1 MVSAGDFKNGLT
13 IEYEGEIYQILEFQH
28 SKSGRGAAVVRSKL
42 RNIISG
48 AIIEKTFRP
57 AEKMPRAH
65 IERKDMQYLYNDGE
79 LYHFMDLENY
89 EQILIGAD
97 KVGDSLAY
105 IKENDNVK
113 IMSHNGNIFGI
124 EPPISVELAV
134 TETEPGFAGN
144 TATGATKPA
153 TLETGAVVT
162 VPLFVNAGDIV
173 KVDTRTGEY
182 TGRVQQ

>member
-79 LYHFMDLENY
+79 LYHFMDMESY
-89 EQILIGAD
+89 EQIPINAD
-97 KVGDSLAY
+97 KVGNSLAY
-105 IKENDNVK
+105 IKENDIVK
-113 IMSHNGNIFGI
+113 MMSHNGNIFGI
-124 EPPISVELAV
+124 EPPISVELAI

-162 VPLFVNAGDIV
+162 VPLFVNVGDIV
-173 KVDTRTGEY
+173 KIDTRTGEY